1 MAGEWLA
8 SGLRAAGERL
18 AGGWRAA
25 GERLTSGHAAGEQ
38 GLLPSS
44 SYWRA
49 AGVSD
54 QIRAEKLKLSQS
66 EAKAQEDKAKLLSDN
81 ATALSDEY
89 NRGFKNAETLLNRI
103 IDRMMATQ
111 GQ

>member
-1 MAGEWLA
+1 MCPVSTGSAD
-8 SGLRAAGERL
+8 RL
-18 AGGWRAA
+18 ISRIS
-25 GERLTSGHAAGEQ
+25 RLEAELDSARREKDD
-38 GLLPSS
+38 L
-44 SYWRA
+44 
-49 AGVSD
+49 SD

>member
-1 MAGEWLA
+1 MCPVSTGSAD
-8 SGLRAAGERL
+8 RL
-18 AGGWRAA
+18 ISRIS
-25 GERLTSGHAAGEQ
+25 RLEAELDSVRREKDD
-38 GLLPSS
+38 L
-44 SYWRA
+44 
-49 AGVSD
+49 SD

-81 ATALSDEY
+81 AKTLSDEY

>member
-1 MAGEWLA
+1 MCPVSTGSAD
-8 SGLRAAGERL
+8 RL
-18 AGGWRAA
+18 ISRIS
-25 GERLTSGHAAGEQ
+25 RLEAELDSVRREKDD
-38 GLLPSS
+38 L
-44 SYWRA
+44 
-49 AGVSD
+49 SD

-66 EAKAQEDKAKLLSDN
+66 EAKAEEDKAKLLSAN